1 MSSIDQEGRR
11 ELQRGWRLL
20 VACAVGVGFS
30 AIALPFYSIGPLTK
44 PVEAAMGW
52 TRADIQLAIIFSSG
66 IGALTAPITGWMID
80 RFGPRAVALPSI
92 VGVSLGLFIAARAAS
107 LSGFYLGYALAAIL
121 GAGTNPVLWS
131 RVIAGQFERARGFA
145 LGLALVGTALVSIA
159 MPYIV
164 ALLHSRLGWRH
175 ALDGLAML
183 PLLVSL
189 PIVFFW
195 LRPREHVAVK
205 SSTESS
211 GSSLPGL
218 TVRQALTGYRFWVLG
233 LSILAGYLAISGV
246 LSNLVPA
253 LSDRGFDPVKAA
265 TIAGTVGFAMIPGR
279 VLVGYL
285 VDRFWAPGV
294 AFAVVAMPAM
304 SCLLF
309 VNTDSEP
316 LLFLACALL
325 GLAAGAELDLLAF
338 MAARYFGLAHYSKIY
353 ALLYACLAV
362 GSATAPFF
370 FASVHDAS
378 GSYDVAFLVS
388 GGLFAVGG
396 LLFLLLG
403 RYPDLGG
410 RWSAH

>member
-52 TRADIQLAIIFSSG
+52 ARADIQLAIIFSSG

-92 VGVSLGLFIAARAAS
+92 VGVSLGLFIAARATS

-131 RVIAGQFERARGFA
+131 RVVAGQFVKARGFA

-164 ALLHSRLGWRH
+164 TLLHNRLGWRH

-195 LRPREHVAVK
+195 LRPREHTAV
-205 SSTESS
+205 SYSVNGS
-211 GSSLPGL
+211 GSSLQGL
-218 TVRQALTGYRFWVLG
+218 TLRQALSGYRFWVLG

-396 LLFLLLG
+396 LLFLVLG

-410 RWSAH
+410 R